1 MARAEALLFPK
12 LSFHFDGFFV
22 TATGGGCPDTVV
34 EVAGGGGRGME
45 RSGVGIAYIEAGSK
59 GFLERCDIDEEAFV
73 EADR

>member
-1 MARAEALLFPK
+1 
-12 LSFHFDGFFV
+12 
-22 TATGGGCPDTVV
+22 
-34 EVAGGGGRGME
+34 ME